1 MQKKNFVEV
10 DNGEGRRILRSEAAG
25 ARDRQHQLRRELHRD
40 RFLMLKYL
48 PRQVTDEDIRALLS
62 DVRCGG
68 VQLLH
73 SASGA
78 SSAHV
83 QLLAPEEVLEHWDS
97 DRIFMLRGQRIPV
110 TPSPLQQLLC
120 LANLPLTLTERQL
133 RAVAETYGPVRR
145 CLLLTC
151 EQSVQSKGY
160 GVVEYAHKEHALQAR
175 QALVERKITCDLLDP
190 STFATMEA
198 LQSKCMIVEGLPEN
212 FRDLSEFRRI
222 FSCVANP
229 PYCQIPLTSPH
240 DWGLVEFNSSTE
252 AERTWLRVNGAQ
264 VGGRRMRVSF
274 CVPGV
279 RAINMY
285 LQKMNEAKRGGGLL
299 PDPPSPLVYQQLK
312 NLAKQNPVF
321 AKNLENIV
329 LSEQIKKP
337 KPQQQQLAPLQP
349 LQNLHEAAY
358 MRIQQPPPIFLP
370 PPMMLPPPPRMMHM
384 APWPPPLPGS
394 SENSSPST
402 PQGQKRKQPHIP
414 PSPEPSPE
422 SNYIGQHSQGI
433 GGHYADSYFMKK
445 RRQI

>member
-1 MQKKNFVEV
+1 MQKKTFVEV
-10 DNGEGRRILRSEAAG
+10 DNGAGRRILRSEAG
-25 ARDRQHQLRRELHRD
+25 ARDRQQQLRRELHRE

-48 PRQVTDEDIRALLS
+48 PRQVTDDDIRTLLS
-62 DVRCGG
+62 DVRCGS

-73 SASGA
+73 SANGA

-133 RAVAETYGPVRR
+133 RAIAESYGPIRR
-145 CLLLTC
+145 CLLLMC

-160 GVVEYAHKEHALQAR
+160 GVVEYCHKEHALQAR

-190 STFATMEA
+190 SIYATMEA
-198 LQSKCMIVEGLPEN
+198 LQSKCMFVEGLPEN
-212 FRDLSEFRRI
+212 FRDLSEFRRM

-240 DWGLVEFNSSTE
+240 DWGLVEFTSSTE

-279 RAINMY
+279 RAINLY

-329 LSEQIKKP
+329 LSEQSKKHEP
-337 KPQQQQLAPLQP
+337 KQMAPLAA
-349 LQNLHEAAY
+349 LQNLHEAY
-358 MRIQQPPPIFLP
+358 MQRPPPAIFM
-370 PPMMLPPPPRMMHM
+370 PPMMLPPRPPPMHV
-384 APWPPPLPGS
+384 APWPPPGC

-433 GGHYADSYFMKK
+433 GGHYADSYFFKK
-445 RRQI
+445 RKLN

>member
-1 MQKKNFVEV
+1 M
-10 DNGEGRRILRSEAAG
+10 DNGAGRRILRSEAS
-25 ARDRQHQLRRELHRD
+25 ARDRLQQLRRELHRE

-48 PRQVTDEDIRALLS
+48 PRQVTDDDIRTLLS

-83 QLLAPEEVLEHWDS
+83 QLLAPEDVLEHWDS

-133 RAVAETYGPVRR
+133 RAIAESYGPVRR
-145 CLLLTC
+145 CLLLLC
-151 EQSVQSKGY
+151 EQTAQSKGY

-175 QALVERKITCDLLDP
+175 QALVERKITCDLLDSSSF
-190 STFATMEA
+190 STMDA
-198 LQSKCMIVEGLPEN
+198 LQSKCMFVEGLPEN

-240 DWGLVEFNSSTE
+240 DWGLVEFNSWAE

-264 VGGRRMRVSF
+264 VAGCRMRVSF

-279 RAINMY
+279 RAINLY

-329 LSEQIKKP
+329 LSEQSKKHEP
-337 KPQQQQLAPLQP
+337 KVVAPPLPPLAA

-358 MRIQQPPPIFLP
+358 LRLQQPPPIFLP
-370 PPMMLPPPPRMMHM
+370 PMMLPPRPPPVQV

-394 SENSSPST
+394 GLSENSSPST

-445 RRQI
+445 RKQI